1 MIAVLQRANGASVSV
16 EGTVVGEFSGEG
28 IVALVGVKRGDDEA
42 AADVIARKI
51 ADLRILDGEVSALD
65 ASAPVMVISQ
75 FTLYGST
82 KKGRRPSWVDAAP
95 GEEAEPLINRVIDG
109 LRQRGLQVETGVFGA
124 MMDVS
129 LTNSGPFTVLVEA

>member
-16 EGTVVGEFSGEG
+16 DGSVVGEFSGEG
-28 IVALVGVKRGDDEA
+28 IVALVGVKRGDDKA
-42 AADVIARKI
+42 AADLIARKI

>member
-16 EGTVVGEFSGEG
+16 DGSVVGEFSGEG
-28 IVALVGVKRGDDEA
+28 IVALVGVKRGDDKA
-42 AADVIARKI
+42 AADLIARKI

-109 LRQRGLQVETGVFGA
+109 LRQRGLQVETGIFGA

>member
-1 MIAVLQRANGASVSV
+1 MSVGGS
-16 EGTVVGEFSGEG
+16 VVGEFSGEG
-28 IVALVGVKRGDDEA
+28 IVALVGVKRGDDKA
-42 AADVIARKI
+42 AADLIARKI

-109 LRQRGLQVETGVFGA
+109 LRQRGLQVETGIFGA